1 MFLTVISMT
10 LSSLLALVEFFFFF
24 FLPAMPHAQYSLEYF
39 YLSVLHHNLLQS
51 LVPSVCVCV
60 CFNHD

>member
-1 MFLTVISMT
+1 MFLSVISMT
-10 LSSLLALVEFFFFF
+10 LSSLLALVEFFFF
-24 FLPAMPHAQYSLEYF
+24 PPTMPHAQYSLEYF
-39 YLSVLHHNLLQS
+39 YLSVLNHNSLQS